1 LITLVDS
8 GTQESCPFNPFVHSV
23 AVLDPTG
30 VLVEH
35 DTTAVD
41 IALEHNSKV
50 LRIDVL
56 FQS

>member
-1 LITLVDS
+1 M
-8 GTQESCPFNPFVHSV
+8 HSM
-23 AVLDPTG
+23 AVLVPTG
-30 VLVEH
+30 VLVKH
-35 DTTAVD
+35 GTTAVD